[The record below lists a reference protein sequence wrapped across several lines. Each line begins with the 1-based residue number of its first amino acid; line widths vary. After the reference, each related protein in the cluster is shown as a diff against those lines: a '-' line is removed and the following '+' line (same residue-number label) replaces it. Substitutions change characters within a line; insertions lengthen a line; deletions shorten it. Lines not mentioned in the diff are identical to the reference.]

1 MIHFQILFRKKH
13 KDNSHDMVP
22 KAGYIIEDDIKIIRE
37 EPFMSAKSFMI
48 TCGKQASLPNVAREV
63 VLRY

>member
-1 MIHFQILFRKKH
+1 
-13 KDNSHDMVP
+13 MVP

-37 EPFMSAKSFMI
+37 EPFMSARSFMI

-63 VLRY
+63 DYVVSGHSCEKCY